1 MYWDWTAQVQ
11 WDWGFVEEIMPRLLD
26 GFKLTVLATVLAS
39 ALSLVLGLAIA
50 LVKRSP
56 RRFVSMPMYGATEF
70 IRRTPL
76 LVQLYFIF
84 YVLPTLGITLA
95 PLAAGVIGLGVH
107 YSTYTSEIYRG
118 GIDSVHRG
126 QWDAATALN
135 FPRVRVWRNVI
146 LPQAIPGIL
155 PALGNTVI
163 AMFKET
169 ALLSAITV
177 QELLGVGREIGAET
191 YDTFEPLTIAAVL
204 YFAVSYPSSV
214 LVRALERRVAHP

>member
-1 MYWDWTAQVQ
+1 MHWDWIAQAQ
-11 WDWGFVEEIMPRLLD
+11 WDWGFVQEILPRMLD
-26 GFKLTVLATVLAS
+26 GFKLTVLATLLAS

-50 LVKRSP
+50 LVKRS
-56 RRFVSMPMYGATEF
+56 RRRGASMPMYAATEF

-76 LVQLYFIF
+76 LVQLYFVF
-84 YVLPTLGITLA
+84 YVLPTAGITLA
-95 PLAAGVIGLGVH
+95 PLAAGVLALGVH

-135 FPRVRVWRNVI
+135 FPRVRTWRNVI

-191 YDTFEPLTIAAVL
+191 YDTLEPLTIAALL

-214 LVRALERRVAHP
+214 LVRAIERRVAHP